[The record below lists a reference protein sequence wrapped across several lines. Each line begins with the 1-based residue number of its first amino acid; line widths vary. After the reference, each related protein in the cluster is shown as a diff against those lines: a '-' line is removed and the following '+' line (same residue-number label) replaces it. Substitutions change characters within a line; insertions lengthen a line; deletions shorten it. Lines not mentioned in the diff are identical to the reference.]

1 MIEVSTSLLNLSEED
16 YIHSL
21 YNLEAAK
28 TDYFHIDIMDGKF
41 VENNTTERMK
51 KFCTAINQIS
61 RIRARYSLN
70 GARTRRIYRRVYSFK
85 PKNY

>member
-16 YIHSL
+16 YMHSL

-41 VENNTTERMK
+41 VENDTTERMK
-51 KFCTAINQIS
+51 TFCTAINQIS
-61 RIRARYSLN
+61 RTRFRYSFN
-70 GARTRRIYRRVYSFK
+70 GTRTRRVYQ
-85 PKNY
+85 

>member
-16 YIHSL
+16 YMHSL

-28 TDYFHIDIMDGKF
+28 TDYFHIDIMDGQF
-41 VENNTTERMK
+41 VENDTTERMK

-61 RIRARYSLN
+61 RIRFRYSPN
-70 GARTRRIYRRVYSFK
+70 GTGTRKVY
-85 PKNY
+85 